1 MTSVP
6 PTPPSRQA
14 QAALADQV
22 YQSVK
27 QMIFD
32 FELLPGSR
40 FSEADLTARL
50 GVSRTPLRQALQRLQ
65 NQGFVGVLPKMGWFV
80 SPIDFDVMDELYD
93 LRILLET
100 HAVQRLAKATDHRAL
115 SPLQAVWLVKPAQ
128 RQREAKV
135 LERMDEAFHGE
146 LVAAAANHEM
156 KKVHEEV
163 TDRIRLI
170 RHLDFT
176 KPERVTATYE
186 EHGRILRAILQRR
199 AAEAVRLLTA
209 HIEHSKIEV
218 RKISLDAM
226 HTARQRLLSASA
238 LR

>member
-1 MTSVP
+1 M
-6 PTPPSRQA
+6 TPPSTRSPTPT
-14 QAALADQV
+14 ALADQV
-22 YQSVK
+22 YQAVK
-27 QMIFD
+27 RMIFD

-40 FSEADLTARL
+40 FSEAELTARL

-80 SPIDFDVMDELYD
+80 SPIDFDVMDDLYD
-93 LRILLET
+93 LRILLES
-100 HAVQRLAKATDHRAL
+100 HAVQRLAKATDHAVL
-115 SPLQAVWLVKPAQ
+115 QPLQDQWLVKPAQ

-135 LERMDEAFHGE
+135 VEVMDEAFHGE

-156 KKVHEEV
+156 KKVHQEV

-186 EHGRILRAILQRR
+186 EHGRILRAILERR
-199 AAEAVRLLTA
+199 SAEAVRLLKA
-209 HIEHSKIEV
+209 HIEQSKIEV
-218 RKISLDAM
+218 RKITLDAM
-226 HTARQRLLSASA
+226 HTARQRLQLSSA
-238 LR
+238 GR